1 MNGKGEQIVG
11 LKVCVKYEPEVILS
25 MQRGTFT
32 VLDHA
37 HAHDIAYAEACA
49 SNTESKK
56 MAFLEELQVC
66 KYTAILEAGDDY
78 AVKEWAEGITGVEWF
93 KVWEMDGAKTNDES
107 FRKLIQLFRKVGE
120 KKIYLQNFKPHNLL
134 WDQEQRLWQVG
145 TPPPTTRT
153 HNAHTHTHHTQ
164 MLIIGLRRTIG
175 DRLWRA

>member
-1 MNGKGEQIVG
+1 
-11 LKVCVKYEPEVILS
+11 
-25 MQRGTFT
+25 
-32 VLDHA
+32 
-37 HAHDIAYAEACA
+37 
-49 SNTESKK
+49 

-93 KVWEMDGAKTNDES
+93 KVWEMDGAKTSDES

-145 TPPPTTRT
+145 ASCIGKCDT
-153 HNAHTHTHHTQ
+153 HTHTHAMRTYARHEQ
-164 MLIIGLRRTIG
+164 MLIIGLRRTTG

>member
-1 MNGKGEQIVG
+1 
-11 LKVCVKYEPEVILS
+11 
-25 MQRGTFT
+25 
-32 VLDHA
+32 
-37 HAHDIAYAEACA
+37 
-49 SNTESKK
+49 

-93 KVWEMDGAKTNDES
+93 KVWEMDGAKTSDES

-145 TPPPTTRT
+145 ASCIGKCDT
-153 HNAHTHTHHTQ
+153 HTHTHTQ
-164 MLIIGLRRTIG
+164 CARTH
-175 DRLWRA
+175 DTNKC